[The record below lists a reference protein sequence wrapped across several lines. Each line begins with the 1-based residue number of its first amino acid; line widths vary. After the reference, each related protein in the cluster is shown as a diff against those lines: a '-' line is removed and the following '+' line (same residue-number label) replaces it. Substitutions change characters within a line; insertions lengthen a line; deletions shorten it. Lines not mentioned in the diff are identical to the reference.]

1 MSTITNKLLDTCDL
15 GWFSIRPRALSGALC
30 WVKETIDGNHRRY
43 ACFCEASLL
52 SNVST
57 NPSVAKVLRGADEVF
72 PDGIAMVLLAR
83 LMGHRLPARIP
94 GPSFLPAAC
103 EYGVALGWRHFF
115 YGGGPGVADRLA
127 GIMSA
132 RYPGLKVVGTCAPP
146 FRGLTSDE
154 LADVKRRIEDSKADI
169 LWVCLGSPKQELWV
183 AENVG
188 KIEVP
193 LMMPVGAAFDF
204 HAGERPWAPSWV
216 RRIGMEWLFRTFTG
230 GRRTF
235 WRNVRCVTVVAWIL
249 LGTMVRVMFG
259 KKPFPPKGALSEPVS
274 KLVNRLLQTTCILA
288 FV

>member
-1 MSTITNKLLDTCDL
+1 MCLLSASSILVPNTFDL
-15 GWFSIRPRALSGALC
+15 GLVSLRATDLAGVLSWVEESIAA
-30 WVKETIDGNHRRY
+30 NHRRY

-52 SNVST
+52 SNVSRDT
-57 NPSVAKVLRGADEVF
+57 TVAKAVRGADAVF

-83 LMGHRLPARIP
+83 LKGHRLPARIP

-115 YGGGPGVADRLA
+115 YGGGPGVAERLA

-132 RYPGLKVVGTCAPP
+132 RYPGIKVVGTCAPP
-146 FRGLTSDE
+146 FRSLTPDE
-154 LADVKRRIEDSKADI
+154 FSDVKRRIEDSKADI

-204 HAGERPWAPSWV
+204 HAGERPWAPAWV

-235 WRNVRCVTVVAWIL
+235 WRNLRCVTVVAWIL

-259 KKPFPPKGALSEPVS
+259 KKPFPPKGAS
-274 KLVNRLLQTTCILA
+274 KSA
-288 FV
+288 GHSP

>member
-1 MSTITNKLLDTCDL
+1 MSLTSPIPTTIDL
-15 GWFSIRPRALSGALC
+15 GLVPITPTDVAGALR
-30 WVKETIDGNHRRY
+30 WVGESIVGKHRRY

-52 SNVST
+52 SNVSRDT
-57 NPSVAKVLRGADEVF
+57 SVAKAVRGADAVF

-115 YGGGPGVADRLA
+115 YGGGQGVAERLA
-127 GIMSA
+127 GIMST

-154 LADVKRRIEDSKADI
+154 FADVKRRIEDSKADI

-183 AENVG
+183 AEHVG
-188 KIEVP
+188 VIQVP
-193 LMMPVGAAFDF
+193 VMLPVGAAFDF

-235 WRNVRCVTVVAWIL
+235 WRNLRCVTVVAWIL
-249 LGTMVRVMFG
+249 LSTMVRVMFG
-259 KKPFPPKGALSEPVS
+259 KKPFPPKGASS
-274 KLVNRLLQTTCILA
+274 STRHSS
-288 FV
+288 

>member
-1 MSTITNKLLDTCDL
+1 MPVSAIDL
-15 GWFSIRPRALSGALC
+15 RLVWISATDLPGALD
-30 WVKETIDGNHRRY
+30 WVVETIAGNHRRH

-52 SNVST
+52 SNVSRDPT
-57 NPSVAKVLRGADEVF
+57 VAKAVRGADAVF
-72 PDGIAMVLLAR
+72 PDGVAMVLLAR

-115 YGGGPGVADRLA
+115 YGGGPGVAERLA
-127 GIMSA
+127 VIMA
-132 RYPGLKVVGTCAPP
+132 TRYPGLKVVGTCAPP
-146 FRGLTSDE
+146 FRGLTPDE
-154 LADVKRRIEDSKADI
+154 FADVKRRIEESKADI

-193 LMMPVGAAFDF
+193 LMLPVGAAFDF
-204 HAGERPWAPSWV
+204 HAGERPWAPAWV

-235 WRNVRCVTVVAWIL
+235 WRNLRCVTVVAWIL

-259 KKPFPPKGALSEPVS
+259 KKPFPPKGAS
-274 KLVNRLLQTTCILA
+274 KSA
-288 FV
+288 GHSP